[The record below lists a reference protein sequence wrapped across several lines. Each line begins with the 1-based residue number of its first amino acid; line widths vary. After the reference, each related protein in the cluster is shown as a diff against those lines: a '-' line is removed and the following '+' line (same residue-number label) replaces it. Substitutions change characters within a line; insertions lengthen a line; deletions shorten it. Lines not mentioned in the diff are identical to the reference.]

1 MNFNDELI
9 VDEEEIYYDVEIIN
23 ESESKSE
30 GKSESK
36 SESKSERKS
45 EIIIKKIKNKEIT
58 LDING
63 KINSLISKFGKYN
76 SKIKTKL
83 DNINKAGVDNS
94 IPCTTTRVSQNSRI
108 YLHYEIVEKNN
119 LSLRELITHEKGIC
133 IGISWSKYEEM
144 KENIERN
151 NLDEYLFNNIGSD
164 GKVSCIVVIMRTEG
178 YSGSNRERSEKI
190 KLDEEII
197 LNNWIPLRR
206 KHNISGQVNSGN
218 DKWEG
223 HYYYNISGGQQDTL
237 RSCNDQIFT
246 THKGFMTSNN
256 VIYSNYVCLLY
267 MMLHVRDINKIFEQ
281 DELNDYLSFFENYLN
296 NIYYLNKSCIE
307 LIEELKCLNKNK
319 ILISPILCEEISI
332 DDFSEK
338 NKLNISH
345 NIAVSKNQILFCEDN
360 GILLSDY
367 RPGNLFW
374 DFKLGNMRQQDD
386 TIEEY
391 WESIKKSIKLRE
403 TLY

>member
-1 MNFNDELI
+1 MMNFKDEFI
-9 VDEEEIYYDVEIIN
+9 VDEDDIYYDVEIIN

-30 GKSESK
+30 S
-36 SESKSERKS
+36 KS
-45 EIIIKKIKNKEIT
+45 EIIIKEEKKGKKEIKKRKNKEIT

-63 KINSLISKFGKYN
+63 KINSLISKFGNYN

-94 IPCTTTRVSQNSRI
+94 IPCTTVRVSQNSRI
-108 YLHYEIVEKNN
+108 YLHYEIVKKNN
-119 LSLRELITHEKGIC
+119 LSLRELNTHEKGIC
-133 IGISWSKYEEM
+133 VGISWSKYEEM

-151 NLDEYLFNNIGSD
+151 ELDEYLFNNIGSD
-164 GKVSCIVVIMRTEG
+164 NTVSCIVVIMRTEG

-206 KHNISGQVNSGN
+206 KNDISCQVNSGN
-218 DKWEG
+218 NKWEG

-237 RSCNDQIFT
+237 KSCNEQIFT

-256 VIYSNYVCLLY
+256 VIHSNYACLLY
-267 MMLHVRDINKIFEQ
+267 MMLHVKDINKIFEQ

-296 NIYYLNKSCIE
+296 NIYYFKKSCIE
-307 LIEELKCLNKNK
+307 HIEELKCLNKNK